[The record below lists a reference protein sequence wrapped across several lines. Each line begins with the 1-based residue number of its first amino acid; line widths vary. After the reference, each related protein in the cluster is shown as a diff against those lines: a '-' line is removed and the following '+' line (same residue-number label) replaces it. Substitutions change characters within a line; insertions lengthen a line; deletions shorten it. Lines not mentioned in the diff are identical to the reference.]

1 MDAATSLDD
10 AVRTAQDIMW
20 AALSPGSARAAA
32 VVKLRDLL
40 WSTKMTR
47 ALAISSD
54 NCLAF
59 ALRQSRIALADTAGQ
74 DSVGIVDDPRQSRS
88 QRRPR
93 DSASDGRGA
102 TKSSVA
108 LARVVADDNNRRSH
122 NVA

>member
-10 AVRTAQDIMW
+10 AVRNAQDIMW

-59 ALRQSRIALADTAGQ
+59 ALRQSRIALADTSAWP
-74 DSVGIVDDPRQSRS
+74 DKTLSVLWTILDNPGLNAALGIPQATDAA
-88 QRRPR
+88 RRNHPWR
-93 DSASDGRGA
+93 WRA
-102 TKSSVA
+102 
-108 LARVVADDNNRRSH
+108 
-122 NVA
+122 